1 MAEREPSLGPDAIR
15 AALDRVLASAD
26 FDASVRNRNFLRHVV
41 EETLAGRA
49 ERIKAYNIATTV
61 FGRDGRFDPQL
72 DSIVRIEAGRLRRS
86 LERYYLTSGRDDPVR
101 IGIPKGSYVPNFD
114 ACEAGP
120 AISGAPASRA
130 ALGPALVVGPF
141 DEEGDAAAFPGFT
154 RGFVRALVVALT
166 RFTTLRVFDAESMRL
181 PGAER
186 RALPPEPGIDYI
198 LTGGMTVGT
207 DHFEV
212 NVLLVEARTG
222 RSIWADSL
230 QRSLQPSEIISA
242 RNEVANQVV
251 RTLAQPYGIIYSARA
266 RDAEGAPPESL
277 GSYGCVLRFYQY
289 WRTFDRDQLEP
300 VRECLERTI
309 VAEPEYSEAYACL
322 SLVYSNARRFG
333 HPHAGEVDVEGA
345 RTIALARQAVAL
357 APGSSWAQYALAL
370 AYWFAGDVDRG
381 LEALE
386 TGRALN
392 PNDTTII
399 ADLGQRY
406 AMLANWD
413 RALPLLDEAFARN
426 PAQPGTYRIGM
437 FLYHYAHERFE
448 KALAEARAVGAE
460 NVVYG
465 WVAMACAAVRLGRAA
480 EAAAAV
486 DAILAIDPRYGERV
500 VEDLRA
506 RHLDPGLLVAV
517 VEGLRLAGLPGIDAG
532 AGGGS
537 TGIETDL
544 ATDLGTAAAGRAS

>member
-1 MAEREPSLGPDAIR
+1 MAEVVPSLGPDAIR

-26 FDASVRNRNFLRHVV
+26 FDASERNRNFLRHVV

-61 FGRDGRFDPQL
+61 FGRDDRFDPQL

-101 IGIPKGSYVPNFD
+101 IGVPKGSYVPTF
-114 ACEAGP
+114 EELRRPSRSSPPGR
-120 AISGAPASRA
+120 RA
-130 ALGPALVVGPF
+130 ARRSGPALLVAAF
-141 DEEGDAAAFPGFT
+141 EEEGDAAAFPGFT

-166 RFTTLRVFDAESMRL
+166 RFTALRVFDAETARL
-181 PGAER
+181 PGASAHGAAAGAGRRLHPHRRHRRSGRTNSRSTSSWWR
-186 RALPPEPGIDYI
+186 RAPA
-198 LTGGMTVGT
+198 
-207 DHFEV
+207 
-212 NVLLVEARTG
+212 ARSGATACSG
-222 RSIWADSL
+222 ACS
-230 QRSLQPSEIISA
+230 PSEIIAA

-300 VRECLERTI
+300 VRACLERTI

-322 SLVYSNARRFG
+322 SLVYSNARRFA
-333 HPHAGEVDVEGA
+333 HPHAGAADVEGA
-345 RTIALARQAVAL
+345 RTLALARQAVAL

-370 AYWFAGDVDRG
+370 AYWFTGDVGRG

-406 AMLANWD
+406 AMLADWD
-413 RALPLLDEAFARN
+413 RAVPLLDEAFARN

-437 FLYHYAHERFE
+437 FLYHYAHGRFE
-448 KALAEARAVGAE
+448 EALAEARAVGAAH
-460 NVVYG
+460 VVYG
-465 WVAMACAAVRLGRAA
+465 WIAIAAAAAKLGRAG

-500 VEDLRA
+500 VEDLQA
-506 RHLDPGLLVAV
+506 RHLEPGLLLAV
-517 VEGLRLAGLPGIDAG
+517 VDGLRLAGLPGMRCRSRGRPDHRDDPG
-532 AGGGS
+532 DCRHGHGS
-537 TGIETDL
+537 
-544 ATDLGTAAAGRAS
+544 